1 MSYEYELLGDVNTCY
16 VRVTSTQ
23 VTIAPIHGND
33 ITKITGGSYF
43 NFVEYEDMDFV
54 KHPSGSW
61 TLQIGAGYPTGVVR
75 ELTIEGHFIDDTV
88 DHYTIKVGG
97 EGGVWGYSIS
107 SAIIEPNTTIKTTRD
122 NTRIYFDGEIV
133 YTTAAADINTVVDL
147 TQYGGPQPDPTYEV
161 IFNGQGFT
169 VEIDGDVYAPNVT
182 HTLPLNHGPATM
194 TGHGYS
200 IDRVDGYY
208 FDPEEYA
215 EKGQFVR
222 VTDYEWKVGSY
233 ALPLAP
239 SYDVFTTLVSDDV
252 DSPFNTIYS
261 MDRDKVVELSQA
273 LPAIYGMGSGDGLQL
288 SPYNDS
294 MFVINLLSLPFKIP
308 NQFLSDSE
316 ASINVGS
323 TNTGVMSKQLVNDKL
338 TIDLGKIQV
347 DDLHGS
353 SMDYDQ
359 VKYQLT
365 LPYLSFSLDLDPSYV
380 VGKEVSAGLVVDAYR
395 GDFTVNVYSNGD
407 LVDFRSE
414 RLGRVIPIHLFY
426 QTVGSLANP
435 TYMENGVN
443 AAYIRAIR
451 SEVTYARVGVEE
463 RIGDCEGFLRVQDDA
478 VVNLPGVSNTDKVL
492 TLLREGVIV
501 RP

>member
-1 MSYEYELLGDVNTCY
+1 MSYLYELKGDVNTCY
-16 VRVTSTQ
+16 VRVSAAQ
-23 VTIAPIHGND
+23 VEIFPIDGNV
-33 ITKITGGSYF
+33 ITNITGGGYY
-43 NFVEYEDMDFV
+43 NFVEYEEKEFE
-54 KHPSGSW
+54 KLPSGVW
-61 TLQIGAGYPTGVVR
+61 KLTLGAGFPDNGAVR
-75 ELTIEGHFIDDTV
+75 EITIEGNFIDDAV
-88 DHYTIKVGG
+88 DHYTIKLGG
-97 EGGVWGYSIS
+97 SGGVWGYRNSTQIL
-107 SAIIEPNTTIKTTRD
+107 EPNITFKTTRSSA
-122 NTRIYFDGEIV
+122 RIYFDADYV
-133 YTTAAADINTVVDL
+133 YTTVAADLNTVIDL
-147 TQYGGPQPDPTYEV
+147 TAYGGPQPDPTYEV

-169 VEIDGDVYAPNVT
+169 VEIDGVTYQPNVT

-194 TGHGYS
+194 TGHGYT
-200 IDRVDGYY
+200 IDKVEGHYY
-208 FDPEEYA
+208 NPDEY
-215 EKGQFVR
+215 EWVGEFIR
-222 VTDYEWKVGSY
+222 LSDYEWKVFSG
-233 ALPLAP
+233 PLAP
-239 SYDVFTTLVSDDV
+239 TYQVSTTLVSDDV

-273 LPAIYGMGSGDGLQL
+273 LPAIYGSGSGDGLQL

-316 ASINVGS
+316 ASIKVGS

-338 TIDLGKIQV
+338 TIGLGKIQIG
-347 DDLHGS
+347 DLHGS

-365 LPYLSFSLDLDPSYV
+365 LPYLSFALDLDPSYV
-380 VGKEVSAGLVVDAYR
+380 VGKEVSANLVIDAYR
-395 GDFTVNVYSNGD
+395 GDFTVNVYSDGD
-407 LVDFRSE
+407 LIDFRTE

-451 SEVTYARVGVEE
+451 SEVTYARVGVDE
-463 RIGDCEGFLRVQDDA
+463 RIGDCEGFIRVQDDA
-478 VVNLPGVSNTDKVL
+478 VVNLPGVSNTEKVL